1 MDFTEDNSIVV
12 NAKELREVTIGI
24 GNIGI
29 SFFFNQ
35 QLSEFEVEDI
45 GYEFATD
52 NNAEV
57 KLRVRHGYIPEI
69 GRKEKVFDSG
79 STWGL
84 YRSEGKYILQDDS
97 TESDFFPETIIILEP
112 DFKSGNIY
120 IINNTLNR
128 DLFPNPLGYP
138 LNQILMIILLSLG
151 KGVLLHA
158 CGIVDMS
165 YGYLFL
171 GNSTHGK
178 STIAKLWH
186 ENHATVLNDDRI
198 IVREKDGEFWMYG
211 TPWHG
216 TFNKVSPK
224 ALPIHKIFFLKHG
237 EKNSAVPRKG
247 AEAVSMLLTR
257 SFSPLWDNKG
267 MDYTLGFLDRMAS
280 KLPCYELDFLPDKK
294 IIDFVRNI

>member
-52 NNAEV
+52 NSAEI

-84 YRSEGKYILQDDS
+84 YRSEGKYVLQDDS
-97 TESDFFPETIIILEP
+97 TESDFFPETIIILES
-112 DFKSGNIY
+112 DLKSGNVY
-120 IINNTLNR
+120 IRNNIPNR
-128 DLFPNPLGYP
+128 DLFPDPLGYP

-151 KGVLLHA
+151 KGALLHA
-158 CGIVDMS
+158 CGIVDRG

-178 STIAKLWH
+178 STIAKLWS
-186 ENHATVLNDDRI
+186 ESGATILNDDRI

-216 TFNKVSPK
+216 TFNEVSPK
-224 ALPIHKIFFLKHG
+224 ALPIRKILFLRHG
-237 EKNSAVPRKG
+237 KENSAVPRKG
-247 AEAVSMLLTR
+247 AEVISMMLTR
-257 SFSPLWDNKG
+257 AFPPLWDKKG
-267 MDYTLGFLDRMAS
+267 MDYTLGLLDRMAS
-280 KLPCYELDFLPDKK
+280 KLPCYELDFLPDKR